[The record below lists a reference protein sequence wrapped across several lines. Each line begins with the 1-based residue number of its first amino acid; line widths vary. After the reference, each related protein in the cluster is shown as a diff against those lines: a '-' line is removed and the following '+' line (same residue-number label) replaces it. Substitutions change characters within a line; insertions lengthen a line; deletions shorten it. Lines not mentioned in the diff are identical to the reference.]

1 MSVSEPFIGR
11 PVMTSLLMIALLVFG
26 AFGYAQMPVSE
37 LPNVDF
43 PTISVT
49 TLLPGADPET
59 MAASVATPLENQ
71 FSTIAGV
78 DSMTSTSSQGQT
90 RITLQFDLERN
101 IDAAA
106 QDVQS
111 AISASLRS
119 LPADLP
125 NPPTMRKVNPA
136 DSPVL
141 FLALSSPTL
150 PLQKVDDYA
159 ETVLGQR
166 ISTLPGVAQ
175 VNVYGAQKFALRIQL
190 NPDQLAARGIGL
202 DEVQAAAQAG
212 NVNLPTGSLE
222 GTKTA
227 QNIRANGQIYD
238 AATFRQQ
245 IVAYRNGAP
254 VRLSDIGTV
263 LDSVENNKVASWYN
277 NERAVVLAIQ
287 RQPGSN
293 TIEVVNA
300 IKRVLPS
307 FEAQLPPAINL
318 NIIYDRSLTIRA
330 AVSDVQFSL
339 MLAGALVVLVIFLF
353 LRNLSATIIP
363 SLALPISVI
372 GTFAGMS
379 LMGYSLDNLSLMAL
393 TLSVGFVVD
402 DAIVMLENIVRHMEQ
417 GEAPLQAAIK
427 GAREIGFTIVSMTLS
442 LAAVFIPVLFMG
454 GIIGRLLH
462 EFAVTIVLAILVSG
476 VVSLTLTPMLCSRFV
491 RPQRA
496 LKHGLL
502 YRIFERAFDLMHG
515 AYAGSLRWSLRH
527 RFFIFLIFAGSV
539 AGTVY
544 FFRDIPKDFVP
555 SVDNN
560 QIVAFTEGGEGISFV
575 EMVRHQQAAASIIR
589 EDPNVEG
596 MMSSVGA
603 GGPRATSN
611 TGNIII
617 RLIPRERRHLSA
629 DQVIQELRPK
639 LAQIPGLNVYLQN
652 PSSIRVGGNFT
663 KSQYQYALQSLDLQ
677 ELYDAAGK
685 LVARLAKTPGFQDV
699 TSDMDLAGPT
709 VMVKIDRN
717 RAAALGI
724 SAQQIEQALAS
735 SFGSQ
740 QISTIYTS
748 SNQYQVILEL
758 EARYQRDAAAL
769 SRLYLHSV
777 NGGLVPLTEV
787 VRIEHGTSPLTVNHQ
802 GQLPSVTI
810 SFNLPPGRALSQ
822 AEADLKRVESEI
834 GMPASVE
841 TSFQGTAQAFQQSTR
856 GLGLLLAL
864 AVLVVYIVLGILYES
879 FIHPLTILSGLPS
892 AGMGALIAL
901 ELAGLP
907 LSLYAFVGIIM
918 LVGIVKKNAIMM
930 IDFALERQ
938 RGAGMAPAE
947 AILQAA
953 VIRFR
958 PIMMTTMAAFMGV
971 LPIALGLGT
980 GSEAR
985 RPLGI
990 AIVGGLVLSQLLT
1003 LYITPVL
1010 YLYLDRFAGWL
1021 GAGGKAASKPEAL
1034 A

>member
-1 MSVSEPFIGR
+1 
-11 PVMTSLLMIALLVFG
+11 
-26 AFGYAQMPVSE
+26 
-37 LPNVDF
+37 
-43 PTISVT
+43 
-49 TLLPGADPET
+49 
-59 MAASVATPLENQ
+59 
-71 FSTIAGV
+71 
-78 DSMTSTSSQGQT
+78 
-90 RITLQFDLERN
+90 
-101 IDAAA
+101 
-106 QDVQS
+106 
-111 AISASLRS
+111 
-119 LPADLP
+119 
-125 NPPTMRKVNPA
+125 
-136 DSPVL
+136 
-141 FLALSSPTL
+141 
-150 PLQKVDDYA
+150 
-159 ETVLGQR
+159 
-166 ISTLPGVAQ
+166 
-175 VNVYGAQKFALRIQL
+175 
-190 NPDQLAARGIGL
+190 
-202 DEVQAAAQAG
+202 
-212 NVNLPTGSLE
+212 
-222 GTKTA
+222 
-227 QNIRANGQIYD
+227 
-238 AATFRQQ
+238 
-245 IVAYRNGAP
+245 
-254 VRLSDIGTV
+254 
-263 LDSVENNKVASWYN
+263 
-277 NERAVVLAIQ
+277 
-287 RQPGSN
+287 
-293 TIEVVNA
+293 
-300 IKRVLPS
+300 
-307 FEAQLPPAINL
+307 
-318 NIIYDRSLTIRA
+318 
-330 AVSDVQFSL
+330 
-339 MLAGALVVLVIFLF
+339 
-353 LRNLSATIIP
+353 
-363 SLALPISVI
+363 
-372 GTFAGMS
+372 
-379 LMGYSLDNLSLMAL
+379 
-393 TLSVGFVVD
+393 
-402 DAIVMLENIVRHMEQ
+402 
-417 GEAPLQAAIK
+417 
-427 GAREIGFTIVSMTLS
+427 
-442 LAAVFIPVLFMG
+442 VFIPVLFMG

-491 RPQRA
+491 RPQRG
-496 LKHGLL
+496 LRHGLL
-502 YRIFERAFDLMHG
+502 YRVFERAFELMHG
-515 AYAGSLRWSLRH
+515 AYAGSLGWSLRH
-527 RFFIFLIFAGSV
+527 RFFIFLIFLGSV

-555 SVDNN
+555 AVDNN
-560 QIVAFTEGGEGISFV
+560 QIVAFTEGGEGISFA
-575 EMVRHQQAAASIIR
+575 EMVRHQQAAAAIIR

-603 GGPRATSN
+603 GGPRQTSN

-617 RLIPRERRHLSA
+617 RLIPRERRRLSA

-652 PSSIRVGGNFT
+652 PSTIRVGGNFT

-677 ELYDAAGK
+677 ELYDTAGK
-685 LVARLAKTPGFQDV
+685 VVARLAKTPGFQDV

-709 VMVKIDRN
+709 VMVQIDRS

-748 SNQYQVILEL
+748 SNQYEVILEL
-758 EARYQRDAAAL
+758 EPRYQRDAAAL
-769 SRLYLHSV
+769 SRLYLHSLQ
-777 NGGLVPLTEV
+777 GGLVPLTEV
-787 VRIEHGTSPLTVNHQ
+787 VKIDHGTSPLTVNHQ

-822 AEADLKRVESEI
+822 AEQDLKTIESDI
-834 GMPASVE
+834 GMPSSVE
-841 TSFQGTAQAFQQSTR
+841 SSFQGTAQAFQQSTR

-892 AGMGALIAL
+892 AGMGALVAL

-947 AILQAA
+947 AILQASI
-953 VIRFR
+953 IRFR

-971 LPIALGLGT
+971 LPIALGLGS

-1021 GAGGKAASKPEAL
+1021 GAGGKPARKPEAL